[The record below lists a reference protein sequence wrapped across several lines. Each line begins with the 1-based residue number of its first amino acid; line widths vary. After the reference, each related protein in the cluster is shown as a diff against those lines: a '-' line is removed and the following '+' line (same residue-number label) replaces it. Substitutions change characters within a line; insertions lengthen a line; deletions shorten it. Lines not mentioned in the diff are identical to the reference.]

1 MEQKTPIS
9 DPLNRANKAHPP
21 SAFLLLPT
29 AFLPR
34 PLLRTARILG
44 HNHHPR
50 HVGSPRGQ
58 SVSETNAIPR
68 GQHSRGIMS
77 EF

>member
-29 AFLPR
+29 AFLPSYSSSKILVIITIHSLGR
-34 PLLRTARILG
+34 P
-44 HNHHPR
+44 
-50 HVGSPRGQ
+50 VGIGSDQ
-58 SVSETNAIPR
+58 SFGSA
-68 GQHSRGIMS
+68 
-77 EF
+77 